1 MCRGALLQCVGVLR
15 IMGGGAYFDMKHS
28 SNLLCRNMH
37 FQSDFM
43 IWGYFTVTKQPSTHA
58 HTRTHQRAAVGW
70 LRIVVTKIAAKHG
83 ERWRRL
89 ASPSGVYRLTMLWV

>member
-15 IMGGGAYFDMKHS
+15 VVWRGTHFDMKDS
-28 SNLLCRNMH
+28 SSSIGCNMH

-89 ASPSGVYRLTMLWV
+89 ASPSASIG